1 MWCETIENFRKWSK
15 YIRKRVRERRK
26 FVLALINNMRP
37 SESLNIFQCMIC
49 WECCHIYVAVWSNSS
64 MRNCLVSH
72 AEWAVKLLCFKW
84 IKIWQI
90 IYRYIIYILIY
101 QKYKYKYKLTYKY
114 VNKIIYV
121 KISVLDSVR
130 ATKTNKSVLRE

>member
-1 MWCETIENFRKWSK
+1 MAD
-15 YIRKRVRERRK
+15 Y
-26 FVLALINNMRP
+26 
-37 SESLNIFQCMIC
+37 
-49 WECCHIYVAVWSNSS
+49 
-64 MRNCLVSH
+64 
-72 AEWAVKLLCFKW
+72 
-84 IKIWQI
+84 

-101 QKYKYKYKLTYKY
+101 QKYKYKLTYKY